1 MAKAI
6 RTYRVTWEIDIDAT
20 SPKAA
25 AKKAREYQI
34 DPDST
39 ATVFDVFN
47 ENGKVTRVDLMESN

>member
-6 RTYRVTWEIDIDAT
+6 RTYKLIWEIDIDAA

-25 AKKAREYQI
+25 AKKAREYQL

-47 ENGKVTRVDLMESN
+47 EKGKKTRVDLLGLD

>member
-1 MAKAI
+1 MAKKEHQ
-6 RTYRVTWEIDIDAT
+6 YRLVWEIDICAT

-25 AKKAREYQI
+25 AKKALKYQR

-47 ENGKVTRVDLMESN
+47 EKGKVTRVDLLEMD